1 MSSERPSIP
10 PARRLQFVAAEDE
23 HGTPKLDIREDSFE
37 QTYRVGERHSV
48 TLFLALARDRGLLP
62 YRHARQHEG
71 TVCVCATL
79 AEHDALWSAFL
90 ALDRSLGEHL
100 VQVTL
105 AFVRQHVVQ
114 EPR

>member
-1 MSSERPSIP
+1 VC
-10 PARRLQFVAAEDE
+10 AR
-23 HGTPKLDIREDSFE
+23 
-37 QTYRVGERHSV
+37 
-48 TLFLALARDRGLLP
+48 
-62 YRHARQHEG
+62 
-71 TVCVCATL
+71 ATL